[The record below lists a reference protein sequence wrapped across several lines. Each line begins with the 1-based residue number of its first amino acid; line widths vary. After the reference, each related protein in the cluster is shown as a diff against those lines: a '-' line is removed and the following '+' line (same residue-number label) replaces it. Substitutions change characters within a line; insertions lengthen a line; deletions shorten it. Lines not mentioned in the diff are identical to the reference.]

1 MGFVALAAFQKRC
14 QLTEFILG
22 VAPLAGIPTAAPVEE
37 YAVDRLRLSRQRSDQ
52 CSRDS
57 AIVVSAINSKPP
69 KQGVRERLVETAA
82 PRRKC
87 FGECRRVGDQRQ
99 AARKLREVPMDRLR
113 LSTEGIEAVMVK
125 ISGGE
130 VGVY

>member
-37 YAVDRLRLSRQRSDQ
+37 YAVDRLRLSRQRPDQ

-69 KQGVRERLVETAA
+69 KQGVRERE
-82 PRRKC
+82 
-87 FGECRRVGDQRQ
+87 
-99 AARKLREVPMDRLR
+99 
-113 LSTEGIEAVMVK
+113 IEAKVQEFMLERGCE
-125 ISGGE
+125 II
-130 VGVY
+130 